1 MIVILNLNNQKKLF
15 FFLIAGLPS
24 FILAIFL
31 NLYLVEVV
39 EIDSIISYGIILIV
53 QVIINFFINL
63 KFVFNDNNSKSQ
75 LAKFVYF
82 LILILIIR
90 SMDWFFFVLLVK
102 YFEIWYLF
110 AQIISVLIFGLVKFY
125 ISKKIFE

>member
-39 EIDSIISYGIILIV
+39 EIDSIISYGIILII

-110 AQIISVLIFGLVKFY
+110 AQIISVLTFGLVKFY

>member
-1 MIVILNLNNQKKLF
+1 MILNLNNQKKLF

-39 EIDSIISYGIILIV
+39 QIDSIISYGIILII

-75 LAKFVYF
+75 LTKFIYF

-110 AQIISVLIFGLVKFY
+110 AQIISVLIFGLAKFY

>member
-1 MIVILNLNNQKKLF
+1 MILNLNNQKKLF

-39 EIDSIISYGIILIV
+39 EIDSIISYGIILII

-110 AQIISVLIFGLVKFY
+110 AQIISVLTFGLVKFY

>member
-1 MIVILNLNNQKKLF
+1 MILNLNNQKKLF

-39 EIDSIISYGIILIV
+39 QIDSIISYGIILII

-75 LAKFVYF
+75 LTKFVYF

-102 YFEIWYLF
+102 YFEIWYLS
-110 AQIISVLIFGLVKFY
+110 AQIISVLIFGLAKFY

>member
-1 MIVILNLNNQKKLF
+1 MILNLNNQKKLF

-39 EIDSIISYGIILIV
+39 QIDSIISYGIILII

-75 LAKFVYF
+75 LTKFVYF

-110 AQIISVLIFGLVKFY
+110 AQIISVLIFGLAKFY
-125 ISKKIFE
+125 ISKKIF

>member
-1 MIVILNLNNQKKLF
+1 VILNLNNQKKLF

-39 EIDSIISYGIILIV
+39 QIDSIISYGIILII

-75 LAKFVYF
+75 LTKFVYF

-110 AQIISVLIFGLVKFY
+110 AQIISVLIFGLAKFY

>member
-39 EIDSIISYGIILIV
+39 EIDSIISYGIILII

-90 SMDWFFFVLLVK
+90 SMDWFFFVLCH
-102 YFEIWYLF
+102 
-110 AQIISVLIFGLVKFY
+110 
-125 ISKKIFE
+125 

>member
-1 MIVILNLNNQKKLF
+1 MILNLNNQKKLF

-39 EIDSIISYGIILIV
+39 QIDSIISYGIILII

-75 LAKFVYF
+75 LTKFVYF

-110 AQIISVLIFGLVKFY
+110 AQIISVLIFGLAKFY

>member
-1 MIVILNLNNQKKLF
+1 MILNLNNQKKLF